1 MSRPARAGLN
11 IRRRP
16 RHNPLRSSRRPP
28 RVTIGSGAQP
38 CQPPSQNQTAK
49 PPQKNKARARRKS
62 STITLAALAPT
73 RLDELAASQR
83 AMEASMREVL
93 HNLQTAQFPS
103 VPCDEFTQ
111 RLITEAGDDPS
122 PSIPWEHL
130 KSELGL

>member
-1 MSRPARAGLN
+1 MPATK
-11 IRRRP
+11 P
-16 RHNPLRSSRRPP
+16 KP
-28 RVTIGSGAQP
+28 
-38 CQPPSQNQTAK
+38 TAK

-62 STITLAALAPT
+62 STITLAALAT

-122 PSIPWEHL
+122 PSIPWEQL